1 MTKKSKSIVNRKAKF
16 EYNFI
21 DTFEAGIALLGPE
34 VKSLREGNAN
44 MNDAYCYFKKGE
56 LILKSLY
63 IAPYEM
69 AKDFNFESRRDRKLL
84 LKKRTLTRLEKK
96 TKEKG
101 FTIIPYKIYF
111 SERGFVK
118 VEIAIAQGKKI
129 HDKRQSLKD
138 KDMRRDLDRMK
149 KINL

>member
-1 MTKKSKSIVNRKAKF
+1 MTKTIVNRKSKF

-69 AKDFNFESRRDRKLL
+69 AKDFDFESRRDRKLL

-111 SERGFVK
+111 SDRGFVK
-118 VEIAIAQGKKI
+118 VEIALAQGKKI

>member
-1 MTKKSKSIVNRKAKF
+1 MTKKTKTIVNRKAKF

-21 DTFEAGIALLGPE
+21 DTFEAGIVLVGPE

-56 LILKSLY
+56 LLLKSLY

-69 AKDFNFESRRDRKLL
+69 AKDFDFEARRDRKLL

-111 SERGFVK
+111 SDRGFVK
-118 VEIAIAQGKKI
+118 VEIALVQGKKI

>member
-1 MTKKSKSIVNRKAKF
+1 MTKTIVNRKAKF

-21 DTFEAGIALLGPE
+21 DTFEAGISLLGPE

-69 AKDFNFESRRDRKLL
+69 AKDFDFEARRDRKLL
-84 LKKRTLTRLEKK
+84 LKKRTLIRLEKK

-111 SERGFVK
+111 SDRGFVK
-118 VEIAIAQGKKI
+118 VEIALAQGKKI

>member
-1 MTKKSKSIVNRKAKF
+1 MTKKTKTIVNRKARF

-56 LILKSLY
+56 LLLKSLY

-69 AKDFNFESRRDRKLL
+69 AKDFDFETRRDRKLL

-111 SERGFVK
+111 SDRGFVK
-118 VEIAIAQGKKI
+118 VEIALAQGKKI